1 MSRLATLPRC
11 RTPSLPRLRPQRR
24 SVMMGAAA
32 PHHAPKK
39 EGDISSVFVSLSG
52 TAREPLPDRFRTL
65 KQDLVAGHEDAV
77 VKSWGRLLRALRE
90 ENATIAAKGPAIIPS
105 VDFRNLDGDVE
116 RLKGEIRKRGA
127 AVVRGVVDE
136 DEARAYK
143 DEIEA
148 YVRKNP
154 STKAFPADNPQVYE
168 LYWSLPQ
175 LKARAHPNMLKTQAT
190 LMRGLWH
197 ASPGAAISMQPLT
210 YADRLRIRQPGDA
223 TFALGPHV
231 DGGSVER
238 WERDGYGR
246 GGGTYDAVF
255 RGDWEAYDPW
265 DVTARVEAVQDLY
278 NGAGACSMFRMF
290 QGWLSISACGPRE
303 GTLLVNPLVQ
313 HSTVYFLLRPFFR
326 PRRDAAEAGREGFL
340 AEENWAFTGG
350 EAMTSE
356 LQGATPGHAQE
367 LSEALHPHLELGAT
381 MVHVPRIRPGD
392 LVVWHSD
399 QIHAVDAVHEGAGD
413 SSVMYIPVCPA
424 TDLNAGYLAR
434 QREAFRRG
442 LPGPD
447 FPGGKG
453 ESEHV
458 GRPGEEAI
466 RGAEARRAMGLER
479 LVVAGASHGERDLVE
494 RTNRMLGFWGG
505 AGRREEGV

>member
-1 MSRLATLPRC
+1 MSRLITLSRC
-11 RTPSLPRLRPQRR
+11 RTTSLLRLQPQRR
-24 SVMMGAAA
+24 TVMMGTAASR
-32 PHHAPKK
+32 HGPKK

-52 TAREPLPDRFRTL
+52 TTREPLPDRFRTL

-77 VKSWGRLLRALRE
+77 IESWGRLVRALRE
-90 ENATIAAKGPAIIPS
+90 ENETVAAKGPAIIPS
-105 VDFRNLDGDVE
+105 VDFNNIDEDIDG
-116 RLKGEIRKRGA
+116 LKAEIRRRGA
-127 AVVRGVVDE
+127 VVVRGVVDE
-136 DEARAYK
+136 KEARGYK
-143 DEIEA
+143 EEIEA

-175 LKARAHPNMLKTQAT
+175 LRARAHPNMLKTQAT
-190 LMRGLWH
+190 LIRELW
-197 ASPGAAISMQPLT
+197 SVPSGGAAISMQPLT
-210 YADRLRIRQPGDA
+210 YSDRLRIRQPGDA
-223 TFALGPHV
+223 TFALGPHI

-255 RGDWEAYDPW
+255 RGEWESYDPW

-290 QGWLSISACGPRE
+290 QGWLSMSASGPRE

-313 HSTVYFLLRPFFR
+313 LSTAYFLLRPFFQ
-326 PRRDAAEAGREGFL
+326 PRRTASDVGTEAFLRED
-340 AEENWAFTGG
+340 NWAFTGG
-350 EAMTSE
+350 NEMTSE
-356 LQGATPGHAQE
+356 LQGATPGHGQE
-367 LSEALHPHLELGAT
+367 LSDALHPHLRLGET

-392 LVVWHSD
+392 FVVWHTD
-399 QIHAVDAVHEGAGD
+399 QIHAVDTVHQGRGD
-413 SSVMYIPVCPA
+413 SSVIYIPVCPA
-424 TDLNAGYLAR
+424 TDLNVEYLAR
-434 QREAFRRG
+434 QREAFLSG

-458 GRPGEEAI
+458 GRPGEDAI
-466 RGAEARRAMGLER
+466 RGAEARRAMGLEK
-479 LVVAGASHGERDLVE
+479 LVAVGEGQAE
-494 RTNRMLGFWGG
+494 REMIERANRALGL
-505 AGRREEGV
+505 

>member
-11 RTPSLPRLRPQRR
+11 RTPSLPRLQAQRR

-175 LKARAHPNMLKTQAT
+175 LKARAHPNMLKTQAA
-190 LMRGLWH
+190 LMRELWH

-303 GTLLVNPLVQ
+303 GTLLVNPLVR
-313 HSTVYFLLRPFFR
+313 HSTAYFLLRPFFR
-326 PRRDAAEAGREGFL
+326 PRRDAAEAGREGS
-340 AEENWAFTGG
+340 WRRRTGRSR
-350 EAMTSE
+350 A
-356 LQGATPGHAQE
+356 A
-367 LSEALHPHLELGAT
+367 
-381 MVHVPRIRPGD
+381 RP
-392 LVVWHSD
+392 
-399 QIHAVDAVHEGAGD
+399 
-413 SSVMYIPVCPA
+413 
-424 TDLNAGYLAR
+424 
-434 QREAFRRG
+434 
-442 LPGPD
+442 
-447 FPGGKG
+447 
-453 ESEHV
+453 
-458 GRPGEEAI
+458 
-466 RGAEARRAMGLER
+466 
-479 LVVAGASHGERDLVE
+479 
-494 RTNRMLGFWGG
+494 
-505 AGRREEGV
+505 

>member
-1 MSRLATLPRC
+1 MSRLATLPR
-11 RTPSLPRLRPQRR
+11 
-24 SVMMGAAA
+24 AASR
-32 PHHAPKK
+32 PKK

-148 YVRKNP
+148 Y
-154 STKAFPADNPQVYE
+154 VYE